1 MADIRSIPKRKVDN
15 VYLFFIIMNMSNID
29 IVLDYIKTF
38 YQVTVIKGE
47 PNMIMFHDCIE
58 IKNTAQVHFVGKAF
72 GFEIYLVWDKAQIY
86 TNIDIYKKE
95 SAEVVAEFARKIK
108 NVQTHSFLKYL
119 AESLNKFDK
128 KIQLLLRDVPEE
140 FPGLYEDY
148 EIMDNSMYFV

>member
-1 MADIRSIPKRKVDN
+1 MYMNN
-15 VYLFFIIMNMSNID
+15 VD

-38 YQVTVIKGE
+38 YQVTVIKGDT
-47 PNMIMFHDCIE
+47 NMIMFHDCIE
-58 IKNTAQVHFVGKAF
+58 IKNTSQVHFVGSAF

-119 AESLNKFDK
+119 SESLNKFDK
-128 KIQLLLRDVPEE
+128 KVQLLLRDVPEE
-140 FPGLYEDY
+140 FPGLYDDY
-148 EIMDNSMYFV
+148 EIMDAPMYHQE

>member
-1 MADIRSIPKRKVDN
+1 
-15 VYLFFIIMNMSNID
+15 
-29 IVLDYIKTF
+29 
-38 YQVTVIKGE
+38 
-47 PNMIMFHDCIE
+47 MFHDCIE

-119 AESLNKFDK
+119 SESLNKFDK
-128 KIQLLLRDVPEE
+128 KVQLLLRDVPEE

>member
-1 MADIRSIPKRKVDN
+1 
-15 VYLFFIIMNMSNID
+15 MNNID

-47 PNMIMFHDCIE
+47 PIMIMFHDCIE

-119 AESLNKFDK
+119 SESLNKFDK
-128 KIQLLLRDVPEE
+128 KVQLLLRDVPEE
-140 FPGLYEDY
+140 FPGLYDDY
-148 EIMDNSMYFV
+148 EIMDAPMYHQE